1 MNWSRKYYTDAAGFS
16 PKRFNGAFSAGLPI
30 LFWLGC
36 LFLFNSHSALGYV
49 IDGSKVLE
57 LTARQIGRADT
68 LTVTQNLTTY
78 VVDEHTKRNMAEE
91 DVRYIFPNI
100 FRVDSTA
107 DGVQKIFLASDDLS
121 LAVIN
126 SKVDSRAESELDLY
140 HYLLLQHYSSG
151 LTNFLEAYGIDTTI
165 SSLGKFEKKVA
176 YVVGAQYPN
185 QDNSQLWID
194 KATLLPMRWIL
205 VIFSQSD
212 QNSSDKV
219 EVDSP
224 VLDRLEFRFSLWQ
237 KFGKLNYPKRIDI
250 FYNDILQR
258 EVRVNDVKVDLKLDE
273 ALMDIAKQRALYPE
287 NKVNATDPQN
297 DGYEINDEQENSID
311 DIQKT
316 IDNFN
321 KKFE

>member
-1 MNWSRKYYTDAAGFS
+1 MNWSRKYYTDTAGLS
-16 PKRFNGAFSAGLPI
+16 KKRLNRAFSAGLSI
-30 LFWLGC
+30 LLLLGC
-36 LFLFNSHSALGYV
+36 LLLFNNNSALGYV
-49 IDGSKVLE
+49 IDGSKILG

-68 LTVTQNLTTY
+68 LTVNQNLTTY
-78 VVDEHTKRNMAEE
+78 VVDEHTKRNMAKEV
-91 DVRYIFPNI
+91 VRYIFPDI
-100 FRVDSTA
+100 FRVDLTT
-107 DGVQKIFLASDDLS
+107 DGVQKIFLANDDFS
-121 LAVIN
+121 LAVMN
-126 SKVDSRAESELDLY
+126 GKVDPRAESELDLY
-140 HYLLLQHYSSG
+140 HYLLLRHYSSA

-205 VIFSQSD
+205 VIYSQSD
-212 QNSSDKV
+212 QHSSEQV
-219 EVDSP
+219 EEDPP

-237 KFGKLNYPKRIDI
+237 KFDTLNYPKRIDI

-273 ALMDIAKQRALYPE
+273 ALMNIEKQRALYPE
-287 NKVNATDPQN
+287 NKANAADPQN
-297 DGYEINDEQENSID
+297 DGYEINDGQENSID
-311 DIQKT
+311 DIQRT